1 MQQRASLASSTS
13 NPQRFSVGAARTSR
27 RPVLYSTSALVRDES
42 SGSRSCRRPGAFG
55 FPRLAHLLAPRQH
68 IFLGIIEA
76 FVNSRALDHVA
87 GAAASYKV
95 SGILLAA
102 SRARSNEL
110 NRHYPR

>member
-76 FVNSRALDHVA
+76 FVNSRALDRVA
-87 GAAASYKV
+87 EFSTLRRDLPACLFLKGSSYSK
-95 SGILLAA
+95 A
-102 SRARSNEL
+102 
-110 NRHYPR
+110 